1 MQLPGPGHMCD
12 RALARG
18 CMADVIDVTRSDRQS
33 ADFDSPANGVLG
45 PTVFLDLDT
54 VLLAIHQGRRGVELG
69 LQADLGDALARLSE
83 VAHPIVVLVDPPPTA
98 IRRGLETTKRLD
110 VLRDGLGET
119 VDDLIVVACPHGEER
134 ACSCAKPERGLIDLA
149 VEQHDL
155 PPRVGWY
162 VGADQ
167 EGVVAGRTAG
177 LRTIRIGPLGEDHLS
192 AVHRPDYEARDL
204 MDAANHILIEE
215 FAA

>member
-1 MQLPGPGHMCD
+1 MIDLTQND
-12 RALARG
+12 RRTVEG
-18 CMADVIDVTRSDRQS
+18 ESQS
-33 ADFDSPANGVLG
+33 NGVLG
-45 PTVFLDLDT
+45 PTVYLDLDT
-54 VLLAIHQGRRGVELG
+54 VLLGIHQGRRGVELG
-69 LQADLGDALARLSE
+69 LQADLVEALDRLSE
-83 VAHPIVVLVDPPPTA
+83 VAHPIVVLVDPPPTQ
-98 IRRGLETTKRLD
+98 IRHGLETTKRVD
-110 VLRDGLGET
+110 VLRDGLGVT
-119 VDDLIVVACPHGEER
+119 FDDLIVVACPHGEQR
-134 ACSCAKPERGLIDLA
+134 ACACAKPDSGLIDLA

-155 PPRVGWY
+155 PRRVGWY
-162 VGADQ
+162 IGADQ